1 MRARRQ
7 AQDRQLLPLSLRHR
21 LLLPLRQLVPR
32 LRAPPPPATG
42 VLPGWFPQKEGERLP
57 SALAAVEVTSA
68 EQGGVAVARRGWR
81 TDAWRGR
88 GCLRMQ
94 RVGITSAQNRDGVA
108 GAEQGRVAGAWSG
121 RGRRGV
127 EEQGCGGPRRP
138 RGRRG
143 TDVDSDFQGT
153 IYRHPNAWKRNQS
166 PIPFQR
172 FIDLET
178 QFR

>member
-7 AQDRQLLPLSLRHR
+7 AQDRQLLPLSLRHW

-32 LRAPPPPATG
+32 LRAQPPPTTG
-42 VLPGWFPQKEGERLP
+42 VLPGWFPQKEDERLP
-57 SALAAVEVTSA
+57 SALAA

-88 GCLRMQ
+88 GRLRMQ
-94 RVGITSAQNRDGVA
+94 RVGITGAQNRDRVT

-143 TDVDSDFQGT
+143 TDVGSDFQGT
-153 IYRHPNAWKRNQS
+153 IYRHPNAWKRNHS

-172 FIDLET
+172 LIDMET